1 MNMLRRELRLS
12 RRMAGSWL
20 FALIFF
26 ALFAS
31 ICAIAL
37 GGERAAMVQ
46 VAAPLLW
53 IALLLSVLL
62 ATGPVWKA
70 SMPDGFAEQLH
81 LSGRS
86 FAVFA
91 AVKALS
97 MWLTVSLPLIV
108 ISYPLA
114 TMFGLEGKAAL
125 GVTLSLLI
133 GSPAILSYA
142 MVAGAATLRLAQGGV
157 VVILISLPLLIPT
170 LIFGLGF
177 ARNFAAS
184 GFAQDGLALL
194 GVSCLSVAAAIP
206 AIAAILQAIMED
218 G

>member
-1 MNMLRRELRLS
+1 MTILRRELRLS
-12 RRMAGSWL
+12 RRVAGSWL

-37 GGERAAMVQ
+37 GGERAAMAPI
-46 VAAPLLW
+46 AAALLW

-62 ATGPVWKA
+62 ATGAAWQA
-70 SMPDGFAEQLH
+70 SMPEGFIEQLY

-91 AVKALS
+91 ASKALS
-97 MWLTVSLPLIV
+97 MWLTIILPLII

-114 TMFGLEGKAAL
+114 TMFGLEGKSAF
-125 GVTLSLLI
+125 GVTFSLFI

-142 MVAGAATLRLAQGGV
+142 MVAGAATLRLSQGGV
-157 VVILISLPLLIPT
+157 VVILISLPLLVPT

-177 ARNFAAS
+177 AQKYAQF
-184 GFAQDGLALL
+184 GFAQDGVALL